1 MAGMYSMN
9 DLLKVMA
16 QEGAAE
22 LHLEPDRPPVMLLHG
37 KARVLDG
44 PLITSDDVSRLFG
57 AVATEEQRR
66 ELDICG
72 DARFR
77 YLGEHSEQYAV
88 KAQLHEG
95 ILSLRITNLSR

>member
-9 DLLKVMA
+9 DLLKLMA

-22 LHLEPDRPPVMLLHG
+22 LRLEPDRPPMMLLHG
-37 KARVLDG
+37 KASVLDG
-44 PLITSDDVSRLFG
+44 PLITSHEISHLLD
-57 AVATEEQRR
+57 AVASEEQRR
-66 ELDICG
+66 ELDVCG
-72 DARFR
+72 DVRFR
-77 YLGEHSEQYAV
+77 YLGDRSEQFTV